1 MNATTIFLIVL
12 AYFVVGIAYMTLA
25 LWESVARGD
34 DPDTDTAWTDM
45 LLWPLGVVLL
55 FVQVLPTLL
64 AERLAAWMVERRKE

>member
-1 MNATTIFLIVL
+1 MEAMAIIIIVL
-12 AYFVVGIAYMTLA
+12 TYFVVGIAYMTLA

-55 FVQVLPTLL
+55 FVRVLPTLL
-64 AERLAAWMVERRKE
+64 ARRLAAWMVERRKE

>member
-1 MNATTIFLIVL
+1 MNAMTIIIIF
-12 AYFVVGIAYMTLA
+12 AYYAVGLVYMALA

-34 DPDTDTAWTDM
+34 EPDTDTAWTDM

-64 AERLAAWMVERRKE
+64 ARRLAAWMVEHRKE

>member
-1 MNATTIFLIVL
+1 MTITLIAL

-34 DPDTDTAWTDM
+34 EPDTDTAWTDM

-64 AERLAAWMVERRKE
+64 AQWLAAWMVERRKE